1 MTRRTALIPG
11 VLNYSALTG
20 MTDVD
25 RMRHFHCLTREQ
37 QAEAIRRLMESG
49 YTEHTIARATGL
61 AVEQIRRV
69 LSEPSGD
76 HTDVKT

>member
-1 MTRRTALIPG
+1 MIGRTIPG
-11 VLNYSALTG
+11 AINYAALTG

-37 QAEAIRRLMESG
+37 QAEAVRRLRACG
-49 YTEHTIARATGL
+49 HTEHTIASATGL

-69 LSEPSGD
+69 LSEPRGGN
-76 HTDVKT
+76 TDAKT